1 MIDLVFKNT
10 TTHKLIPLAFLKEV
24 FSSCAESLKMANK
37 QIELSL
43 NFIDSEEMRRL
54 NKQYRRKDKVTDVLS
69 FPLDDDKLS
78 KYGIIPLGDI
88 FVCPDFVKKDS
99 EDRGIDFREELIRV
113 CIHGFLH
120 LAGYDHELSQ
130 EDEKIMIDMQE
141 KILEELV

>member
-10 TTHKLIPLAFLKEV
+10 TEYNSIPEPFFEEI
-24 FSSCAESLKMANK
+24 FSICAEFLEMADK

-43 NFIDSEEMRRL
+43 NFVDSEEMRNL
-54 NKQYRRKDKVTDVLS
+54 NKRYRQKDKNTDVLS

-99 EDRGIDFREELIRV
+99 EDRGIGFLEELIRV

-120 LAGYDHELSQ
+120 LAGYDHELSKK
-130 EDEKIMIDMQE
+130 DEEIMIDMQE
-141 KILEELV
+141 KILKELV